1 MKAIIFILTL
11 LAGCLSSVADNP
23 YYYCQVNKIPLTE
36 ANDRMSVAITP
47 SSQVSLPSGCSLV
60 REIKDDSF
68 RILVCGNDVQNDS
81 SSDAASF
88 NARLKAVSPTAMVSP
103 CYKNADG
110 DNIAITPYLNVKLKQ
125 ISDYTLLENAALENN
140 LTIVSQYTFLP
151 LW

>member
-23 YYYCQVNKIPLTE
+23 YYYCQGNKIPLTE

-140 LTIVSQYTFLP
+140 LTIVSQDTFLP